1 MNHIVWTIVGFFF
14 GGRAWRLAL
23 RDIAVLR
30 DQHATFGEAHFS
42 QRRFVVVL
50 SAGSCGALW
59 WAFSQKFDH
68 DVTVVVYGMWSAL
81 LLRLFL
87 VDVDTHVLAR
97 RTVVMGTLWGIVG
110 LAFVSLWDNTG
121 SVAQMLLGAAG
132 MWLVLKIL
140 EIVSRG
146 DLGAGDVSLGPL
158 LGLFTGWLALERVFM
173 ALVAAFFVGGLFALV
188 VVTLGR
194 VSRRTY
200 IAFGPFLVIG
210 AFVGVLR

>member
-42 QRRFVVVL
+42 QSRFVVVL

-110 LAFVSLWDNTG
+110 LAFVSLWDNMG
-121 SVAQMLLGAAG
+121 SVANMLLGAIV
-132 MWLVLKIL
+132 MWLALKIL
-140 EIVSRG
+140 EVISRG

>member
-14 GGRAWRLAL
+14 GWRAYRLAL

-30 DQHATFGEAHFS
+30 DQQVTFSEAHFS
-42 QRRFVVVL
+42 QRRLVAVL
-50 SAGSCGALW
+50 SVSACGALW
-59 WAFSQKFDH
+59 WAFSTRFNH
-68 DVTVVVYGMWSAL
+68 DVTVLVYGMWSAL

-121 SVAQMLLGAAG
+121 RVAQMLWGAAV

-140 EIVSRG
+140 EIISRG

-158 LGLFTGWLALERVFM
+158 LGLFTGWLALERVFI
-173 ALVAAFFVGGLFALV
+173 AVVAAFFIGGLFAIAL
-188 VVTLGR
+188 VTLGR
-194 VSRRTY
+194 ASRRTF
-200 IAFGPFLVIG
+200 IAFGPFLVLG